1 MKKVAITINETE
13 MDFESQLKP
22 LLDLG
27 FNIDFIPLHHTTNA
41 AMVGE
46 KIKTYNY
53 CIAGSEN
60 WDKTSLSMVEDTME
74 LIMRFGAGYENIDLE
89 AAAQSGI
96 AVANSPGKNAA
107 AVAEHAMAMLLCLVR
122 HIAGYDRQIKAGI
135 YCSHLTGAVRG
146 TVGLL
151 GFGAIAREF
160 AKLLKPFPVKVLAYD
175 LYPDAETAQVLGV
188 ELVSM
193 ERLVAESDFFSIHI
207 PRSPQTL
214 GMINRQYISKM
225 KDGAYIINTSRGGII
240 NENDLSEALIRRKLS
255 GAALDVFATEPVEP
269 GNPLLVLDNVLL
281 TPHTASASFDA
292 YHAVMEYC
300 AQSICD
306 FYEGRE
312 LTSILN
318 PKYIEKRK

>member
-13 MDFESQLKP
+13 MDFGDQLKP
-22 LLDLG
+22 LLNLG
-27 FNIDFIPLHHTTNA
+27 FKIDFIPLHHTTNA
-41 AMVGE
+41 ALVGE
-46 KIKTYNY
+46 KMKTYNY

-60 WDKTSLSMVEDTME
+60 WDKTSLSMVADTME
-74 LIMRFGAGYENIDLE
+74 LIIRFGAGYENIDLNT
-89 AAAQSGI
+89 AAESGI

-107 AVAEHAMAMLLCLVR
+107 AVAEHALAMLLCMVR
-122 HIAGYDRQIKAGI
+122 HIEKYDRQIKNGI
-135 YCSHLTGAVRG
+135 YCSHLTGSVKG

-151 GFGAIAREF
+151 GFGAVAREF

-175 LYPDAETAQVLGV
+175 LYPDSEWARMLGV

-193 ERLVAESDFFSIHI
+193 ERLMAESDFFSIHI

-214 GMINRQYISKM
+214 GMINRQYLSKM

-240 NENDLSEALIRRKLS
+240 NEIDLSEALISRKLS

-269 GNPLLVLDNVLL
+269 GNRLLMLDNVLL
-281 TPHTASASFDA
+281 SPHTASASFDA
-292 YHAVMEYC
+292 YHTVMEYC

-306 FYEGRE
+306 FYEGRK
-312 LTSILN
+312 LSPVLN
-318 PKYIEKRK
+318 PEYINKRK